1 MRSLALVALF
11 ALGCDDDG
19 GPASPV
25 DGGLADSAGGD
36 AATPDA
42 ATPLDAAPLADGG
55 AGPDARPEADA
66 SAPADVLPL
75 DAGPGPDA
83 GAGEDAGPPPPLGT
97 CDLAAFEP
105 CGGDLSGV
113 WRLLDFC
120 TPAGAASEPRVCE
133 GPGEDEAL
141 CMGGVNERTCSLLYG
156 GTVDF
161 ADGQASS
168 EFSVSFAARY
178 VLDSPC
184 LGALYSGREPAD
196 ACAGLGNDLGRGLP
210 LRGPGGA
217 PVGAPG
223 RRVLHRRGPD
233 HGAGRARQLLR
244 LRRPGRHRLRRPRP
258 RGLEG
263 LAAAPLIAQPPS
275 IPSLSPALGGL
286 PPSQMPRKAFAQS
299 APARVPFTRPLT
311 FTSTPAPGT

>member
-196 ACAGLGNDLGRGLP
+196 ACAGLGNDRLHCDFSDGVCRCEAQGEPQSEPQGAAYFIDGDRITVRGALGSYCVSGDRAAIVFDGL
-210 LRGPGGA
+210 GPEGWKA
-217 PVGAPG
+217 W
-223 RRVLHRRGPD
+223 
-233 HGAGRARQLLR
+233 LLR
-244 LRRPGRHRLRRPRP
+244 R
-258 RGLEG
+258 
-263 LAAAPLIAQPPS
+263 
-275 IPSLSPALGGL
+275 
-286 PPSQMPRKAFAQS
+286 
-299 APARVPFTRPLT
+299 
-311 FTSTPAPGT
+311 